1 MEAVNEGA
9 TVWIF
14 APPTW
19 VVADGGKYS
28 GVLALHF
35 GAMGVYSA
43 RDQTFLATTRLEAAE
58 DAKQRVAAAAIDHIL
73 AHDFS
78 MAWSEVY
85 FTKTLIYLASSH
97 ATNPDEP
104 FDMEACARA
113 HAALWGMS
121 DNTTPMGLCGYG
133 PSGRLSGKFLKAT
146 RAWDADV
153 PEKLQKIVRA
163 KAQSVTLQ
171 DEDRKAAKRPLL
183 LSRP

>member
-1 MEAVNEGA
+1 MEAINEGA
-9 TVWIF
+9 TVWIY

-19 VVADGGKYS
+19 VVADGGKCS
-28 GVLALHF
+28 GVLALYF
-35 GAMGVYSA
+35 GNIGVYSA
-43 RDQTFLATTRLEAAE
+43 RDQTFLATTRLEPAE
-58 DAKQRVAAAAIDHIL
+58 DARQWVAAAAIDHIL

-113 HAALWGMS
+113 HAALWGMN
-121 DNTTPMGLCGYG
+121 DNTTPMELRGYG
-133 PSGRLSGKFLKAT
+133 PSGETSGKFLKAT

-153 PEKLQKIVRA
+153 PEKLKKMVRA
-163 KAQSVTLQ
+163 EAQRVTLQ
-171 DEDRKAAKRPLL
+171 DEGRKAAKPPLL
-183 LSRP
+183 RSRP